1 MDLQVSYTF
10 DAAHR
15 IRGHAGK
22 CASLHG
28 HTYHLE
34 VTVTA
39 EALDPLDMVM
49 DFDDL
54 REVVRK
60 AVLDRWDHATLL
72 AADDPLAPAIVAV
85 QGEAP
90 DRVVRLDGNP
100 TAELLTREAWNAIE
114 RALPAHVSLE
124 RVGIRETPMCGAF
137 LTRKPA

>member
-1 MDLQVSYTF
+1 MNLQTSYPF

-22 CASLHG
+22 CAYLHG

-34 VTVTA
+34 LTVTA
-39 EALDPLDMVM
+39 EALDGLGMVM

-85 QGEAP
+85 QGDAP
-90 DRVVRLDGNP
+90 DRVVRLEGNP

-114 RALPAHVSLE
+114 RALPAHVDLE
-124 RVGIRETPMCGAF
+124 RVAVRETPMCGAS
-137 LTRKPA
+137 LTRTPA